1 MTKKSSASV
10 SRIAKYFYNDG
21 LNIITG
27 GAFSYDFEE
36 QKKSCDHQFYMLH
49 RVGVLSFERI
59 GRMQADL
66 MQNFHWKRAAFVYER
81 NGYFEVGG
89 IQTCHL

>member
-1 MTKKSSASV
+1 MYSVLSASV

-27 GAFSYDFEE
+27 GAFSFDFEE
-36 QKKSCDHQFYMLH
+36 PKESCDDQFHMLH
-49 RVGVLSFERI
+49 RVGILSFERMAMFT
-59 GRMQADL
+59 RKL
-66 MQNFHWKRAAFVYER
+66 MTNFNWKRAAFVYDR
-81 NGYFEVGG
+81 NGYFQVGG

>member
-1 MTKKSSASV
+1 MFLSFKASV

-27 GAFSYDFEE
+27 GAFSFDFEE
-36 QKKSCDHQFYMLH
+36 DKTSCDDQFHMLH
-49 RVGVLSFERI
+49 RVGILSFDRI
-59 GRMQADL
+59 SSFMTSL
-66 MQNFHWKRAAFVYER
+66 MEVFNFSKASFVYEKD
-81 NGYFEVGG
+81 GYSQVGG